1 MVPLQPPLFKKL
13 VLRKTNM
20 GDLITNHHRYQRQV
34 VFDKK
39 HQVTM
44 IQSARR
50 NPPGCTTYQIV
61 EKNAAYKLI
70 STFLTNDDEPM
81 SVSQIKDI
89 VLTKGIENF
98 KEPKW
103 SHTHNSRVTKGY
115 EDFKIEIRY
124 EAFDGF
130 PEKVDGLTLDKI
142 LLSIPEEVKNYLFGF
157 NPANSHYNLIPAGY
171 GWDGKHT
178 NIELIRSNRVKQLL
192 IGEYEWRGID
202 ETLIDRICSESL
214 FTPNRLIN
222 TRWDKACSYKP
233 GEKIFLTKG
242 NEDSEIFIIGQTKDL
257 SELID
262 LPLIETDEGVKYFIP
277 DERFPRHISVV
288 TNVLHKTGHPNYGVK
303 IRLYE
308 RIVNEH
314 PN

>member
-1 MVPLQPPLFKKL
+1 MAPLQQQRYNEC
-13 VLRKTNM
+13 VLRKNDM

-34 VFDKK
+34 IFDKK

-98 KEPKW
+98 KEAKW
-103 SHTHNSRVTKGY
+103 SYAHQSRVIRGF
-115 EDFKIEIRY
+115 EDFKVEIRY
-124 EAFDGF
+124 EGFDSF
-130 PEKVDGLTLDKI
+130 PEKVDGLTLSRI
-142 LLSIPEEVKNYLFGF
+142 LLSIPEAVKDYLFGF

-192 IGEYEWRGID
+192 IGQYEWRGIE
-202 ETLIDRICSESL
+202 ETLIDRICNEAL

-222 TRWDKACSYKP
+222 TQWEKAYHYHS

-242 NEDSEIFIIGQTKDL
+242 NEDSEVFIIGQTDDL
-257 SELID
+257 SELVN
-262 LPLIETDEGVKYFIP
+262 LPLGEVSDGAKYFVP
-277 DERFPRHISVV
+277 DDRFNRYISVV
-288 TNVLHKTGHPNYGVK
+288 TNVLEKAGHPNYGVK

-314 PN
+314 PD

>member
-1 MVPLQPPLFKKL
+1 MVPLQLLLFKEL
-13 VLRKTNM
+13 ELRKNKM

-34 VFDKK
+34 IFDKK

-103 SHTHNSRVTKGY
+103 SYAHNSRVTKGY

-130 PEKVDGLTLDKI
+130 PERVDGLTLSRI
-142 LLSIPEEVKNYLFGF
+142 LLSIPEEVKDYLFGF

-202 ETLIDRICSESL
+202 ETLIDRICNESL

-222 TRWDKACSYKP
+222 TQWDKACGYEP

-242 NEDSEIFIIGQTKDL
+242 NEDSEVFIIGQTKDL
-257 SELID
+257 SELIN
-262 LPLIETDEGVKYFIP
+262 LPLIETNEGAKYFIP

-288 TNVLHKTGHPNYGVK
+288 TNVLHKAGHPNYGVK

-314 PN
+314 PD

>member
-1 MVPLQPPLFKKL
+1 MVLLQLLLFKEL
-13 VLRKTNM
+13 ELRKSKM

-34 VFDKK
+34 IFDKK

-81 SVSQIKDI
+81 LVSQIKDI

-103 SHTHNSRVTKGY
+103 SYTHNSCATKGY

-130 PEKVDGLTLDKI
+130 PEKVDSLTLSKI
-142 LLSIPEEVKNYLFGF
+142 LLSIPEEVKDYLFGF

-171 GWDGKHT
+171 GWDGKHA

-202 ETLIDRICSESL
+202 ETLIDRICNESL

-222 TRWDKACSYKP
+222 TQWDKAHGYES

-242 NEDSEIFIIGQTKDL
+242 NEDSEVFIIGQTKDL
-257 SELID
+257 SELIN
-262 LPLIETDEGVKYFIP
+262 LPLVETNEGVKYFIP
-277 DERFPRHISVV
+277 DERFSRHISVV

-308 RIVNEH
+308 RIVNEY
-314 PN
+314 PD

>member
-103 SHTHNSRVTKGY
+103 SHAHNSRVTKGY

-130 PEKVDGLTLDKI
+130 PEKVDGSTLDKI
-142 LLSIPEEVKNYLFGF
+142 LLSIPEEVKDYLFGF
-157 NPANSHYNLIPAGY
+157 NPANNHYNLIPAGY

-202 ETLIDRICSESL
+202 ETLINRICNESL

-222 TRWDKACSYKP
+222 TRWDKAHGYSP

-242 NEDSEIFIIGQTKDL
+242 NEDSEVFIIGQTKDL

-262 LPLIETDEGVKYFIP
+262 LPLFETNEGVKYFIP
-277 DERFPRHISVV
+277 DERFSRHISVV

-314 PN
+314 PD